1 MLKRKT
7 STQNARSFSTLLLAV
22 SLAPREIG
30 ERIRLARERKGWTQ
44 LNFAI
49 EAGVSPSSV
58 QRWEAGKL
66 PRVRRLME
74 LAELLDV
81 EVSEFIEP
89 VSERDE
95 ETCERLA
102 RIERVLEELVARLEV
117 P

>member
-1 MLKRKT
+1 MISHDV
-7 STQNARSFSTLLLAV
+7 STQNARTFSTLLLAV

-89 VSERDE
+89 VSDRDAE
-95 ETCERLA
+95 MNARLA
-102 RIERVLEELVARLEV
+102 RIEQALEELAARL
-117 P
+117 

>member
-1 MLKRKT
+1 MT
-7 STQNARSFSTLLLAV
+7 TQTEAHSATLRHVV
-22 SLAPREIG
+22 SLAPKEIG
-30 ERIRLARERKGWTQ
+30 QRIRLARERKGWTQ

-81 EVSEFIEP
+81 EVAEFVDPVREP
-89 VSERDE
+89 NGEMRED
-95 ETCERLA
+95 LA
-102 RIERVLEELVARLEV
+102 RIKQLLEELLTRLD
-117 P
+117 